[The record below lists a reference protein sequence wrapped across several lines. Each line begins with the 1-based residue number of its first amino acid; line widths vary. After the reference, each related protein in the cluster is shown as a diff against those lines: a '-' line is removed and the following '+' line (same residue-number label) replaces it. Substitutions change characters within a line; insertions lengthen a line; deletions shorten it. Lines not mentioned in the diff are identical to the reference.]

1 LVQLTAQEQQQQ
13 EQKKEH
19 TRYKFIDLGTLGGPT
34 NYLSINGGG
43 LPILND
49 AGIVS
54 SSADTSIPDPNAP
67 NLCFNPGCF
76 LTHAYRWQDGVLTD
90 LGALPG
96 VNSSAAGA
104 INARGWS
111 VRHSQ
116 NGEID
121 PLSGFPETRAVLWN
135 ERQIVDLGTLG
146 GNWSLAT
153 DVNNGGQVV
162 GAAANTIPDPFS
174 LFGFGTQTRAFL
186 WQKGGIQDLG
196 TLGGPDAAAL
206 FVNERGQVA
215 GISYTNATPNPVTG
229 LPTRDLEKRAG
240 RNVVKERFSQFG
252 REMENDL
259 FPDEAAQ
266 SGVGPN
272 TPN

>member
-1 LVQLTAQEQQQQ
+1 MKSRRLRFTATILLTVLAIPFRLAAQEQQQQ
-13 EQKKEH
+13 EH
-19 TRYKFIDLGTLGGPT
+19 SRYKFIDLGTLGGPT
-34 NYLSINGGG
+34 NYLSVGGPR
-43 LPILND
+43 LPILNV

-67 NLCFNPGCF
+67 NCFNPGCF
-76 LTHAYRWQDGVLTD
+76 LTHAYRWQDDVLTD
-90 LGALPG
+90 LSALPG

-111 VRHSQ
+111 VGESQ
-116 NGEID
+116 NSEID
-121 PLSGFPETRAVLWN
+121 PITGFPEIRAVLWK
-135 ERQIVDLGTLG
+135 EGQIVDLGTLG
-146 GNWSLAT
+146 GNESLAT

-162 GAAANTIPDPFS
+162 GAAANTIPDTFS

-186 WQKGGIQDLG
+186 WQKGGKQDLG

-229 LPTRDLEKRAG
+229 LLTTE
-240 RNVVKERFSQFG
+240 V
-252 REMENDL
+252 
-259 FPDEAAQ
+259 
-266 SGVGPN
+266 
-272 TPN
+272 